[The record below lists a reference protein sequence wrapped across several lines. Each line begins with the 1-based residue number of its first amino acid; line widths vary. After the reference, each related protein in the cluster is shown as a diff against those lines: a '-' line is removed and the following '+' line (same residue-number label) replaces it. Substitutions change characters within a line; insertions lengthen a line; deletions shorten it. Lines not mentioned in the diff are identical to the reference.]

1 MSLYGIW
8 LNIFHIISIIVW
20 MAGLFYLPRLFVY
33 HAKSTIN
40 SEQSETF
47 KVMERKLLKIIMN
60 PAMYAAWI
68 TGLLFAIERSVLA
81 QGWFYAKLV
90 LVLLMT
96 AYHFSLS
103 QIQKNFANDINNR
116 SHLFYRIYNEV
127 PTIMMIII
135 VILVI
140 LKPI

>member
-1 MSLYGIW
+1 MSLYDSW
-8 LNIFHIISIIVW
+8 LNVFHIISIIVW

-33 HAKSTIN
+33 HAKSEIG

-68 TGLLFAIERSVLA
+68 TGLLFAIERSVWA

-103 QIQKNFANDINNR
+103 QIQKKFTSDINNR

-127 PTIMMIII
+127 PTIMMIVI

>member
-1 MSLYGIW
+1 MSLYGSW

-33 HAKSTIN
+33 HAKSEIG

-68 TGLLFAIERSVLA
+68 SGLLFAIERNALLE
-81 QGWFYAKLV
+81 GWFYAKLV

-103 QIQKNFANDINNR
+103 QIQKNFTNDINNR

-127 PTIMMIII
+127 PTIMMIVI

>member
-1 MSLYGIW
+1 MSLYGSW

-33 HAKSTIN
+33 HAKSVIG

-68 TGLLFAIERSVLA
+68 TGLLFAIERSVLT

-103 QIQKNFANDINNR
+103 QIQKNFASDINNR
-116 SHLFYRIYNEV
+116 SHLFYRVYNEV
-127 PTIMMIII
+127 PTIMMIVI